1 MQQFTIPIG
10 TSGDGNLNLADG
22 LPLFPVIGT
31 SRAGISNTARS
42 NVLFDG
48 AATILFSRTKVSAF
62 YEFFVGVLGPA
73 IAFEFPNAQVNLNN
87 PERGGGQ
94 VLVDFGQN
102 QQMVAG
108 LGVGMAVGAGLKVTQ
123 QFYLPES
130 WFSPWKFSWRTA
142 FELSLEF
149 EVDFIRLL
157 LNLIALLLGES
168 GSAGL
173 IAADRA
179 SKLQRFLNVS
189 DEFGFAESFKFYG
202 YSSDRLGP
210 GKQLNALP
218 TVVIPFDFAK
228 AIPGLA
234 NFIKNLAAVVGECSL
249 GPMFLIQMPVSLEV
263 DSFTVRGGQGESS
276 TATYGPVTYEGPI
289 AMANGDQRFTTSAQR
304 FATNVSYR
312 TGFEVGLSVF
322 FKIQICKVFSFQ
334 RTGPSLNLLHL
345 LLAQVPTYAASGSVS
360 TNIQSGCVLVP
371 RMSIAFSSSGSDP
384 NFPPEPNTAVAD
396 VSFKGEVFLDD
407 PWDDPPTQ
415 IQIRIN
421 PPVAGFPTSCPINTG
436 DKSSQFEH
444 TFGNQCV
451 ISGDMNHPGVT
462 ISPSP
467 SSPYQSFSIRASLPN
482 SSRPCADWEVTAPV
496 KLRNRIL
503 QATLVDGTAGDGP
516 VFSPTA
522 GAQLNADPSQ
532 PPGDVKNFATVKYLF
547 PYAPGAIPVTA
558 TVLNVYLV
566 DEERRPHKNS
576 NVVIRFDSGAS
587 ASLFNAAK
595 QLIVPMPNAGATF
608 RIEWLSSSPPP
619 PRNYSN
625 LFYLILDA
633 GCQFG
638 QTEFWLN
645 VWNWL

>member
-10 TSGDGNLNLADG
+10 TSGDRSLSLADG
-22 LPLFPVIGT
+22 LPLFPTIGT
-31 SRAGISNTARS
+31 ARAGISNTARS

-73 IAFEFPNAQVNLNN
+73 VAFEFPSAKVNLDN
-87 PERGGGQ
+87 PAEGGGQ
-94 VLVDFGQN
+94 VRVDFGQN

-108 LGVGMAVGAGLKVTQ
+108 LGVGMVVGAGLKVTQ

-130 WFSPWKFSWRTA
+130 WFSPWKLSWRTA
-142 FELSLEF
+142 FELSIQF
-149 EVDFIRLL
+149 QVDFIRLL

-173 IAADRA
+173 IARDRA
-179 SKLQRFLNVS
+179 SKLERFLNVS
-189 DEFGFAESFKFYG
+189 DQFGFAESFKFYG
-202 YSSDRLGP
+202 YSSNKLGP
-210 GKQLNALP
+210 GTRLNATP
-218 TVVIPFDFAK
+218 TFIIPFDFTK

-234 NFIKNLAAVVGECSL
+234 NFIKRLAAVVGECSV
-249 GPMFLIQMPVSLEV
+249 GPMFSIQMPVSLEV
-263 DSFTVRGGQGESS
+263 DSFTVGGGQGESS
-276 TATYGPVTYEGPI
+276 IATYGPVTYQSST
-289 AMANGDQRFTTSAQR
+289 AVANGNQRFTTNAQR
-304 FATNVSYR
+304 FSTNVSYQ

-334 RTGPSLNLLHL
+334 KTGPSLDLLHL
-345 LLAQVPTYAASGSVS
+345 LLAQIPTYNASGSVS
-360 TNIQSGCVLVP
+360 TSIQSGCVLVP
-371 RMSIAFSSSGSDP
+371 RMSIAFSSSASDP
-384 NFPPEPNTAVAD
+384 DFPPEPNTAVAN

-407 PWDDPPTQ
+407 PWNGPPTQ

-436 DKSSQFEH
+436 GKSSQFEY

-451 ISGDMNHPGVT
+451 ISGDTNHPGTT
-462 ISPSP
+462 ISPSA
-467 SSPYQSFSIRASLPN
+467 SSPYQSFSIRASLPD
-482 SSRPCADWEVTAPV
+482 SSESCADWEVTAPV
-496 KLRNRIL
+496 KLRNRVL
-503 QATLVDGTAGDGP
+503 QATLVEGTAGEGP

-532 PPGDVKNFATVKYLF
+532 PPGDVGNFAKVKYRF
-547 PYAPGAIPVTA
+547 PYAPGRIPVTA

-566 DEERRPHKNS
+566 DEERRPHKGS
-576 NVVIRFDSGAS
+576 NVRISFESGAS

-595 QLIVPMPNAGATF
+595 QVIVPMPDSGATF
-608 RIEWLSSSPPP
+608 TIEWLSSSPPP

-625 LFYLILDA
+625 VFYLILDA
-633 GCQFG
+633 GCEFG